1 MPFPRNWAEELLV
14 EWLHLDGYL
23 VEANLAVGVARAGG
37 RLEADIVGAKI
48 TGGIL
53 EIKHIE
59 SGLLSGGEAQA
70 KRIVQ
75 TKFSRAIRHHLTS
88 YFRRQFNFRGRFERV
103 KYRRIYVPTWP
114 VGPPIALLQR
124 KGVEVILLQDVIST
138 DIIKA
143 MNRWKD
149 APPYKAR
156 TSGQYIMLPEAY
168 WLLKLIEHMYSYGL
182 LNEERLRPLRS
193 EKP

>member
-23 VEANLAVGVARAGG
+23 VEANLPVGVARAGG
-37 RLEADIVGAKI
+37 RLEVDIVGAKI
-48 TGGIL
+48 TNGVL
-53 EIKHIE
+53 EIKHLE

-75 TKFSRAIRHHLTS
+75 TKFTRSIRYYLTN
-88 YFRRQFNFRGRFERV
+88 YFRRQFHFRGHFERV
-103 KYRRIYVPTWP
+103 KYKRIYVPTWP

-124 KGVEVILLQDVIST
+124 KGIAVILLQDVIAIH
-138 DIIKA
+138 IIKA
-143 MNRWKD
+143 MNRWKA

-156 TSGQYIMLPEAY
+156 VSGSMLPEAY
-168 WLLKLIEHMYSYGL
+168 WLLKLIEHMYDYDL
-182 LNEERLRPLRS
+182 LNEKRLQPL
-193 EKP
+193 K